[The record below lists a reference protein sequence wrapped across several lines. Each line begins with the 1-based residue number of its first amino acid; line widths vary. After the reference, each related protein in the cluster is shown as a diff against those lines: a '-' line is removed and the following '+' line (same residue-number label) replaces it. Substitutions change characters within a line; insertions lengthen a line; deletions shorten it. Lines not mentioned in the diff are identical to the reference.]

1 MAPNL
6 PLSLRDAGPTQCT
19 VPWVHWSPQPKR
31 HLDWFSR
38 FCRADGCDQQTDRQT
53 DTEAHTQTTHH
64 TTRVT
69 IQEVIRYEK
78 LFQHALIA
86 DIKPAQSNARNQ
98 TKKVEK
104 RKKTKK

>member
-6 PLSLRDAGPTQCT
+6 SLSLRDAVPPNARFLGSIGVHNPNDISIGSAVFVGLT
-19 VPWVHWSPQPKR
+19 VVTNT
-31 HLDWFSR
+31 
-38 FCRADGCDQQTDRQT
+38 QTDRQT
-53 DTEAHTQTTHH
+53 QRHTETTHH
-64 TTRVT
+64 ATRVT

-104 RKKTKK
+104 RKKNKK